1 MRSGPLAASGVRK
14 TATPTVAPALQPL
27 QRRPDWPSSLES
39 RPAGTVTEPGIHHAA
54 LLVVRSPAAIAT
66 RTASLSGSGSSNIL
80 AADRLRTACR
90 GSNGRTLTASARAT
104 AGWTSGTMGQRDPYP
119 HPTFGTGAGNVQ
131 VLAGLLAETE
141 PLGLPTRCLGPLRT
155 AAIEGKSARSRRSQA
170 GGTGVVA
177 ASSARPIPATP
188 LSSPGSF

>member
-66 RTASLSGSGSSNIL
+66 RTASL
-80 AADRLRTACR
+80 
-90 GSNGRTLTASARAT
+90 TASALAT
-104 AGWTSGTMGQRDPYP
+104 AGGTSGTMAQRDLYP
-119 HPTFGTGAGNVQ
+119 HPTLGTGAGNVQ
-131 VLAGLLAETE
+131 VLEGLLAETE